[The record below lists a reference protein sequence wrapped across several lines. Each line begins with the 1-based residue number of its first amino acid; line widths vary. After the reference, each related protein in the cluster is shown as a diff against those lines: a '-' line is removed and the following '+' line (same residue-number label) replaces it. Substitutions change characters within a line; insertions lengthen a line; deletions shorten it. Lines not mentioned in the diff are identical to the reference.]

1 MDDALQALQEWK
13 VYDQSASARTA
24 GELEQWFDYY
34 SNTNI
39 PWLIPGSDR
48 ESINDELDEAKI
60 DRQVVA
66 TAKGCSV
73 SDGLCLC
80 CTSILSTVNQELS
93 LHRPYPWKIVEPTN
107 IGSDSEWVYSKV
119 DQDHDSKSIEAG
131 SRNGCRLCVLLF
143 RNLKNDRVLN
153 ALRSIEDR
161 LERLDKL
168 NDSSKAT
175 QSLVRCM
182 LRAEFT
188 INSATPFALRFY
200 CPRAMHGAQSS
211 YPIITLDVWGR
222 RGWCKLSRIPLGW
235 IHILTIF

>member
-48 ESINDELDEAKI
+48 EYINDELDEAKI

-73 SDGLCLC
+73 SDELCLC
-80 CTSILSTVNQELS
+80 CTSILSTVHQELS
-93 LHRPYPWKIVEPTN
+93 LHRPDPWNTVEPTD
-107 IGSDSEWVYSKV
+107 IESDSEWISSEVS
-119 DQDHDSKSIEAG
+119 QDHDSKSIEAG
-131 SRNGCRLCVLLF
+131 SKSGCRLCVLLL
-143 RNLKNDRVLN
+143 RSLKNDRVLK

-161 LERLDKL
+161 LERLDKP
-168 NDSSKAT
+168 NDSYKAT
-175 QSLVRCM
+175 QSPARCT
-182 LRAEFT
+182 LLAEVT
-188 INSATPFALRFY
+188 INWATPFALRFY
-200 CPRAMHGAQSS
+200 CPQAMHGAKSS
-211 YPIITLDVWGR
+211 HPIITLDVWGQ
-222 RGWCKLSRIPLGW
+222 RGWCRLSRIPLG
-235 IHILTIF
+235 